1 MNGYP
6 LLNTLNLPNDLR
18 GLDLR
23 QLQQLCAEI
32 RAFIPET
39 TKDKEG
45 HILASL
51 GVTELTVALHHI
63 LNTPVDILI
72 WDVGHQAYVHKILT
86 GRLHQFHTNR
96 KFGGISGFP
105 APSESPYDVFGTG
118 HASTS
123 LSALG
128 GMAVAAKLQKN
139 KLRLVAVIGDGALT
153 GGMAFEALNHLS
165 TLDIDMTIVLND
177 NQMAIEENVGA
188 LNQLGSY
195 QAYFQSLGIPCSPP
209 VDGHSL
215 SELIP
220 ALREACSQPNIKV
233 VHVKTKRP
241 QTAPST
247 QGSKA
252 LAIPL
257 QDVFAE
263 ALIRLASND
272 SRITAITPAMLSG
285 CSLDKFQ
292 KLFPERTF
300 DTGITEQHAVT
311 FAAGQ
316 AVAGLRPV
324 VNIYS
329 TFAQRAYDQIIHDVA
344 LQKLPV
350 LFCIERAGLVGEDG
364 PTHHGAFDLAFLR
377 CIPNLVVTAPES
389 AEELQC
395 LMHTALE
402 SNQPFSIRYPKT
414 SVPTAASQQ
423 LPIVQLPIGKAI
435 EKQKGK
441 GVVLLSTGFLGALVS
456 DILAQQPTWGH
467 AHFPFIKPLDHKILT
482 EIADNYDAAI
492 TLEDGCIM
500 GGFGSAIAETGLLS
514 QIQLYHAGIPDRF
527 IPHGPT
533 QMLHQTCGLEAKQI
547 LQLVHQNNA

>member
-6 LLNTLNLPNDLR
+6 LLNALNLPNDLR

-23 QLQQLCAEI
+23 QLQKLCAEI

-63 LNTPVDILI
+63 LNTPEDILI

-128 GMAVAAKLQKN
+128 GMAVAAKLQKT
-139 KLRLVAVIGDGALT
+139 KMRFVAVIGDGALT

-188 LNQLGSY
+188 LNQLGTY
-195 QAYFQSLGIPCSPP
+195 QAYFQSLGIPCSLP

-215 SELIP
+215 SDLIP
-220 ALREACSQPNIKV
+220 VLREACSKPHIKV

-241 QTAPST
+241 QTVPAP
-247 QGSKA
+247 QGTKA
-252 LAIPL
+252 QAMAL

-263 ALIRLASND
+263 TLIRLASND

-292 KLFPERTF
+292 KRFPERTF

-316 AVAGLRPV
+316 AVAGLKPV

-350 LFCIERAGLVGEDG
+350 VFCIERAGLVGEDG
-364 PTHHGAFDLAFLR
+364 PTHHGTFDLAFLR
-377 CIPNLVVTAPES
+377 CIPNLVVAAPS
-389 AEELQC
+389 NAEELQL

-414 SVPTAASQQ
+414 SVPIGEAKQVPTTQM
-423 LPIVQLPIGKAI
+423 PIGQAI
-435 EKQKGK
+435 EKQRGK
-441 GVVLLSTGFLGALVS
+441 GVVLLSTGFLGALVA

-467 AHFPFIKPLDHKILT
+467 VHFPFVKPLDHQLLA
-482 EIADNYDAAI
+482 EIANKYEVAI

-514 QIQLYHAGIPDRF
+514 QIQLHHAGIPDRF

-533 QMLHQTCGLEAKQI
+533 QMLHQTCGLEASQI
-547 LQLVHQNNA
+547 IKLAESKN